1 MVSKILKI
9 FHRETSGLHQAAF
22 LLGFFALLSQVLAL
36 VRDKLLAFTFGAGT
50 NLDLYYAAFRI
61 PDFLF
66 VTIGS
71 LVSLSV
77 LIPFLMSEYE
87 KKEKNENEQKGLA
100 DVQSFV
106 DSVFTVFLSVILS
119 LAFLIFLFAP
129 FLLSYLFPGFDINEK
144 AQVTALM
151 RVLLLSPV
159 LLGISNLYGSLT
171 QSKSRFLVYSLSPL
185 LYNVGI
191 IFGIVLLYP
200 NFGMVGLAWGVVIGA
215 LLHLGVQIPTLVSL
229 NLFPKITLKPRLA
242 YIKKLIIL
250 SFPRTITLSVS
261 HIAIFFLLSLASL
274 MDKGSIAIFSFAFNL
289 QSVPLSIFGVSYSM
303 AAFPTLSKLI
313 AKGDKEKFREQFV
326 ASAEQILFWIVPSSV
341 LFIVLRAHIV
351 RIILGAGK
359 FDWTDTRLTAAV
371 LALFCVSLVMQALS
385 LLFIRA
391 MYANGSTGKP
401 FYVTIVSGA
410 VIMVSSYILVRLFNS
425 VPEFRFF
432 MEALLKISDIGGAEV
447 TMLALGFTI
456 GSLLEGVWIWY
467 LFSKICRGFTR
478 PLLSSLFRIFCASTV
493 MGFITFSSL
502 RFFAIWW
509 DLSSFLGVFMQATLS
524 GLCGIAA
531 GVVILSI
538 LKSPELSV
546 VLKTLHQKFWRVK
559 VVSPDGTLV

>member
-9 FHRETSGLHQAAF
+9 IHRETSGLHQAAF

-66 VTIGS
+66 VTVGS

-87 KKEKNENEQKGLA
+87 KNEGEKNDLDNI
-100 DVQSFV
+100 QSFI
-106 DSVFTVFLSVILS
+106 DSVFTIFLSTILL
-119 LAFLIFLFAP
+119 LAFLIFLAAP
-129 FLLSYLFPGFDINEK
+129 FLLGHLFPGFNVYEK
-144 AQVTALM
+144 DQVTALM
-151 RVLLLSPV
+151 RVLLLSPI

-171 QSKSRFLVYSLSPL
+171 QSKNRFLVYSLSPL

-191 IFGIVLLYP
+191 ILGIVFLYP

-215 LLHLGVQIPTLVSL
+215 LLHLGVQVPTLLSL
-229 NLFPKITLKPRLA
+229 NLFPKITLKPRVA

-250 SFPRTITLSVS
+250 SFPRTITLSAS
-261 HIAIFFLLSLASL
+261 HVAIFFLLSFASL
-274 MDKGSIAIFSFAFNL
+274 MDKGSITIFSFAFNL

-303 AAFPTLSKLI
+303 AAFPTLSKLVV
-313 AKGDKEKFREQFV
+313 KGNKEKFKEQFI
-326 ASAEQILFWIVPSSV
+326 ASAEQILFWIVPSSI

-371 LALFCVSLVMQALS
+371 LALFCVSLVMQALT

-391 MYANGSTGKP
+391 LYAYGSTGKP

-410 VIMVSSYILVRLFNS
+410 IIIISSYTLVRIFS
-425 VPEFRFF
+425 SIPEFRFF
-432 MEALLKISDIGGAEV
+432 VESLLKISDIRGTEV
-447 TMLALGFTI
+447 TMLALGFTL
-456 GSLLEGVWIWY
+456 GSLLEGIWIWY
-467 LFSKICRGFTR
+467 LFSKTCIGFTK
-478 PLLSSLFRIFCASTV
+478 PLLRSLFRIFNASVV
-493 MGFITFSSL
+493 MGFVTFSSL

-509 DLSSFLGVFMQATLS
+509 DLSSFWGIFMQATLS
-524 GLCGIAA
+524 GLCGIVA
-531 GVVILSI
+531 GVAVLAI

-546 VLKTLHQKFWRVK
+546 VLKTVHQKFWRAK

>member
-66 VTIGS
+66 VTVGS

-77 LIPFLMSEYE
+77 LIPFLISEYD
-87 KKEKNENEQKGLA
+87 KGEKNENEKRGIEDIKA
-100 DVQSFV
+100 FI
-106 DSVFTVFLSVILS
+106 DSVFTVFLTVIVS
-119 LAFLIFLFAP
+119 LALLIFWLAP
-129 FLLSYLFPGFDINEK
+129 FLLSYLFPGFDIYEK

-171 QSKSRFLVYSLSPL
+171 QSKNRFLVYSLSPL
-185 LYNVGI
+185 FYNAGI
-191 IFGIVLLYP
+191 IFGIVFLYP
-200 NFGMVGLAWGVVIGA
+200 HFGMVGLAWGVVIGA
-215 LLHLGVQIPTLVSL
+215 LLHLAVQIPTLVHL
-229 NLFPKITLKPRLA
+229 NLFPSITLKPRLA
-242 YIKKLIIL
+242 YIKKLVIL
-250 SFPRTITLSVS
+250 AFPRTITLSVS

-303 AAFPTLSKLI
+303 AAFPTLSKLVST
-313 AKGDKEKFREQFV
+313 GDTEKFKEQFV
-326 ASAEQILFWIVPSSV
+326 ASAQQILFWIVPSSV

-371 LALFCVSLVMQALS
+371 LALFCVSLIFQALT

-391 MYANGSTGKP
+391 MYAQGSTGKP

-410 VIMVSSYILVRLFNS
+410 VIVASSYVLVRLFNS
-425 VPEFRFF
+425 IPEFRFF
-432 MEALLKISDIGGAEV
+432 MESLLKISDIGGTQV
-447 TMLALGFTI
+447 TMLALGFTF
-456 GSLLEGVWIWY
+456 GSLLEGIWIWY
-467 LFSKICRGFTR
+467 LFSKNCEGYTK
-478 PLLSSLFRIFCASTV
+478 PLLSSLFRIFSASVV
-493 MGFITFSSL
+493 MGFVTFLSL

-509 DLSSFLGVFMQATLS
+509 NLDSFFGVFMQATLS

-531 GVVILSI
+531 GVVILAI

-546 VLKTLHQKFWRVK
+546 ALKTMHQKFWRAK
-559 VVSPDGTLV
+559 VVSPDGTLA